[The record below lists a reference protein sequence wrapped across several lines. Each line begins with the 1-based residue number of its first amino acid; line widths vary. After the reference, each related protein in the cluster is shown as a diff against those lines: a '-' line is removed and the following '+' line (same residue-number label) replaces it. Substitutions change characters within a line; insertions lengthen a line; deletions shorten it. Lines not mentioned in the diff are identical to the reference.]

1 MRYLHKILT
10 KYAFHMYLSHT
21 QRTKFLKYFWIFYDQ
36 ITTERTDI
44 YMFKKSVF
52 CPYLGQ
58 FLSDFENLW
67 YRYDQKNEIFKLS
80 TFTYWSDYYLKNR
93 FLRPQ
98 SLSRPKLA
106 LIWLR
111 GPKMPLK
118 DWVTMIDLWLIVIS
132 IPCFQNKSACPPPP
146 LNHPKNINK
155 S

>member
-1 MRYLHKILT
+1 MQYWSQTFR
-10 KYAFHMYLSHT
+10 KYVFYMYLLHT
-21 QRTKFLKYFWIFYDQ
+21 RGTQFEKYFEIFTAKLLLKKQ
-36 ITTERTDI
+36 TNV
-44 YMFKKSVF
+44 FKKIF
-52 CPYLGQ
+52 FRPYLGQ
-58 FLSDFENLW
+58 FLFDFENLW

-132 IPCFQNKSACPPPP
+132 IPCFQNKSACPPP
-146 LNHPKNINK
+146 
-155 S
+155 

>member
-1 MRYLHKILT
+1 
-10 KYAFHMYLSHT
+10 
-21 QRTKFLKYFWIFYDQ
+21 
-36 ITTERTDI
+36 
-44 YMFKKSVF
+44 MFKKSVF

-132 IPCFQNKSACPPPP
+132 IPCIQNKSACPPP
-146 LNHPKNINK
+146 LSCFWQDSRLHWLQKIK
-155 S
+155 KLLKRLIIYKYFLI